1 MAKTV
6 PCFIN
11 AYKYSYFGANW
22 WLFGWSA
29 DALIA
34 LLPGFTYIYTYSL
47 KPVAQMYSVA
57 PWVFRCISW
66 KWYEV
71 SKCKRIIW
79 LLQF

>member
-34 LLPGFTYIYTYSL
+34 LFPGCTYIYTYSL
-47 KPVAQMYSVA
+47 KPVAQMYSSMGVSLHLMA
-57 PWVFRCISW
+57 VVRSI
-66 KWYEV
+66 EV
-71 SKCKRIIW
+71 
-79 LLQF
+79 